1 MQPVL
6 CPLTLKSLNSMLFL
20 PNDKM
25 FPNKF
30 VEVQLPTKGQIFART
45 GQRAQ
50 CGGTFSGEDVEVRFA
65 SSKTESAE
73 RFVRNAEAYES
84 PKEDE

>member
-1 MQPVL
+1 
-6 CPLTLKSLNSMLFL
+6 MLYL

-30 VEVQLPTKGQIFART
+30 VEVQLPSKGQIFART

-50 CGGTFSGEDVEVRFA
+50 CGGTFSGEDGEVRFA

-73 RFVRNAEAYES
+73 RFARNAEAFES
-84 PKEDE
+84 PKEEK

>member
-1 MQPVL
+1 
-6 CPLTLKSLNSMLFL
+6 MLYL

-30 VEVQLPTKGQIFART
+30 IEVQIPSKGQIFART

-50 CGGTFSGEDVEVRFA
+50 CGGSYTGEDGEARFA
-65 SSKTESAE
+65 SSKTQSAE
-73 RFVRNAEAYES
+73 RFVRNAESFET
-84 PKEDE
+84 PKDEK